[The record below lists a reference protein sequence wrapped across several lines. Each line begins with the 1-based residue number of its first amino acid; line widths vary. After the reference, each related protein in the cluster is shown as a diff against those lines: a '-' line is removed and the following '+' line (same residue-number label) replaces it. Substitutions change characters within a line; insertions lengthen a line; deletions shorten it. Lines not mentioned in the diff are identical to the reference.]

1 VYVLRQNC
9 RAAGWRWDT
18 KNKVKLPKVCF
29 TIECHL
35 CHIDDQSILA
45 ALVQAILRNW
55 TQFGTVDRRP
65 YSGWPRISSGEQD
78 EAVIN
83 VVRDSPLTVAVEAV
97 GVINFPGSVR
107 TARGRIKT
115 SDLRNHVAARKI
127 KLTPLHREARVGFA
141 LLHLAREDAFWRR
154 IIFSDEKTFQS
165 CPNGPLSSKI
175 C

>member
-1 VYVLRQNC
+1 M
-9 RAAGWRWDT
+9 RAVSYF
-18 KNKVKLPKVCF
+18 NKVRVRIVTLAHSGMSGRQ
-29 TIECHL
+29 IAAHL
-35 CHIDDQSILA
+35 RISKTG
-45 ALVQAILRNW
+45 VQAILRNW

-65 YSGWPRISSGEQD
+65 YSGWPRISSDEQD

-127 KLTPLHREARVGFA
+127 KLTPLHREARFGFA
-141 LLHLAREDAFWRR
+141 LLHLA
-154 IIFSDEKTFQS
+154 
-165 CPNGPLSSKI
+165 
-175 C
+175 